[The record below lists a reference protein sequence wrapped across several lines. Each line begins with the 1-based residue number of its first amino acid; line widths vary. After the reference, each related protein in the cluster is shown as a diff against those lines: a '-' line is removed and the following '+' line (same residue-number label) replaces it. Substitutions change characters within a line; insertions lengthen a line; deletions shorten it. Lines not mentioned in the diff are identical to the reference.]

1 MKIIW
6 VIFILISK
14 LLHGQAETAVFGN
27 QSFFCSPDTSITHL
41 DEIPKDLSPYKSIFI
56 FSNATSLISKY
67 NAERLISYVK
77 NGGGLYIGSENWPLQ
92 AEAQQLTQLMYNK
105 EHFGEF
111 RQALA
116 EKSPTQN
123 NLELDEIESLPAGNS
138 TVAFPLDYRLKVEAW
153 VEDQPLIL
161 SGEYGAGRIVI
172 DGGYSRFY
180 CDQRNKNTDLLFL
193 EIIRYLDYGN

>member
-1 MKIIW
+1 MKNTWII
-6 VIFILISK
+6 S
-14 LLHGQAETAVFGN
+14 LLVCFQSFGQVETAVFGN
-27 QSFFCSPDTSITHL
+27 QSFFCPPDSSITL
-41 DEIPKDLSPYKSIFI
+41 LKEIPEDLSPYNSIFI
-56 FSNATSLISKY
+56 FSNASSSISKY

-92 AEAQQLTQLMYNK
+92 AEAQQLTQLIYNK

-111 RQALA
+111 RQELA
-116 EKSPTQN
+116 EKSATQN
-123 NLELDEIESLPAGNS
+123 NLALDKIEPLPAGNS

-161 SGEYGAGRIVI
+161 SGDYGKGRIVI

-180 CDQRNKNTDLLFL
+180 CDQRDDNTDLLFL
-193 EIIRYLDYGN
+193 EIIRYLDFGN